1 MFKNYCYKQIELN
14 KSKKLINEYKKNKN
28 KLYKQ
33 LKNILIKGIK
43 EKNIKL
49 YNFAL
54 NEDIF
59 SFEYDDYTINRLKY
73 DYDILKLTI
82 NLPNYMYYE
91 IDTMVYYL
99 ANINKKKELELLMTK
114 YDISNDIYKCNKKL
128 YYSMYLDVLDINKLF
143 E

>member
-14 KSKKLINEYKKNKN
+14 KSKKLINLFLFLKKN

-49 YNFAL
+49 YNFGFS
-54 NEDIF
+54 EDIF

-91 IDTMVYYL
+91 IDTMVYYF
-99 ANINKKKELELLMTK
+99 ANRNKKKELELLMTK
-114 YDISNDIYKCNKKL
+114 YDIYKYNKKL
-128 YYSMYLDVLDINKLF
+128 YYSMYLNVLDINKLF